1 MKTIKNIYHLFFAA
15 IVLASCGQKTE
26 TAENKEATNEFEVV
40 LTENQLKNS
49 KIELGTLDQKPVS
62 NTIKVNGKITLAPE
76 AIATISMPLGGYVK
90 AIKVMQG
97 MNVRKGQVLAV
108 VEDPQYVQLQQ
119 DYLTTR
125 QQLTFANKDFNRQ
138 KELNASK
145 AVSDK
150 TYEMAQSELAKQ
162 KITLKSLEEKLKLIG
177 VNPSTLTANNISKS
191 VSIYSPINGLVSKVE
206 INLGKYV
213 NASDML
219 FEVINNQH
227 MFLKLN
233 VYDKD
238 ASNLYIGQKVTA
250 FSNNTSDSYNTSIL
264 YVNRNINEENAVEVI
279 TKINNV
285 NGKLIP
291 GNYMNAVIESQNNN
305 AFVLNNEAIVNF
317 EDKNYVF
324 VSDNNTTFR
333 MIEVEVGTKMKDYTE
348 IKNSSVLSNKKVVV
362 KDAYTLLMVLKNKEE

>member
-1 MKTIKNIYHLFFAA
+1 MKTIKNIYYILSASL
-15 IVLASCGQKTE
+15 VLASCGQKAE
-26 TAENKEATNEFEVV
+26 TTENKETANEFEVV
-40 LTENQLKNS
+40 LTKNQLKNS

-62 NTIKVNGKITLAPE
+62 NTIKVNGKITLAPD

-119 DYLTTR
+119 DYLTTK
-125 QQLTFANKDFNRQ
+125 QQFTFANKDFNRQ

-150 TYEMAQSELAKQ
+150 TYELAQGELAKQ

-177 VNPSTLTANNISKS
+177 INPATLTANNISKS

-219 FEVINNQH
+219 FEVINNQN

-250 FSNNTSDSYNTSIL
+250 FSNNSSESYNTSIL

-279 TKINNV
+279 TKINNA

-324 VSDNNTTFR
+324 VSDNNTTFK
-333 MIEVEVGTKMKDYTE
+333 MIEVEIGTKMKDYTE
-348 IKNSSVLSNKKVVV
+348 IKNSTVLSNKKVVV